1 MGKGSIA
8 NLASAAVVAASSFS
22 LTVTDPVP
30 FLAAVD
36 QARYDQLR
44 EWIPS
49 AASCHSGT
57 AAADIPAP
65 AFVVS
70 EPAPVLASAQPEQ
83 AAAGEGDAALADPA
97 VWDHLPSTIKGRVQR
112 FGDGVDTDAI
122 IPAQFMGCSPA
133 GAFNACRSRD
143 VAFGDITTAVSSSS
157 ILQAA

>member
-22 LTVTDPVP
+22 MRVTDPTP

-49 AASCHSGT
+49 AASCHST
-57 AAADIPAP
+57 ASSAEVPPPSFEVTEPAP
-65 AFVVS
+65 A
-70 EPAPVLASAQPEQ
+70 LAVPG
-83 AAAGEGDAALADPA
+83 AAGADAEPEAEGVNDPA
-97 VWDHLPSTIKGRVQR
+97 VWAHLPSTIKGRVQR

-133 GAFNACRSRD
+133 GALPCARGLRPDVSPLGRSR
-143 VAFGDITTAVSSSS
+143 AS
-157 ILQAA
+157 